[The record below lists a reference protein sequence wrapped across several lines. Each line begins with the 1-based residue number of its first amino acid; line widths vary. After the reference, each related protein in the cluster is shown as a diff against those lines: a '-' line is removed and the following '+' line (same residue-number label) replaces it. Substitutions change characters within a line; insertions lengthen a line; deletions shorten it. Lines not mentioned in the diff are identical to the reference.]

1 MGQMIFHTC
10 NYGVMIISR
19 DVPIYRYS
27 RDFSRLFVV
36 ILNIYSI
43 PAVTGTGAWSSS
55 KRKKYFYA
63 TYMKTLIAVFFL
75 TVIDLTAYE
84 NLIVKALITTMVK

>member
-36 ILNIYSI
+36 ILQYIFNSSRNRY
-43 PAVTGTGAWSSS
+43 WS
-55 KRKKYFYA
+55 
-63 TYMKTLIAVFFL
+63 V
-75 TVIDLTAYE
+75 E
-84 NLIVKALITTMVK
+84 Q